1 MFERIEH
8 PAQGRGGGRAGAR
21 GRVSLL
27 SGQELQGKDL
37 QSIPPNSRL
46 ILETLGGGGY
56 GNPRPRAPE
65 QLQQDISF
73 ELVSRQAAAVDY
85 G

>member
-8 PAQGRGGGRAGAR
+8 AAQGRGGGRAGAR
-21 GRVSLL
+21 GRVYLL
-27 SGQELQGKDL
+27 SGQELRGKGL

-46 ILETLGGGGY
+46 ILETPGGGGY
-56 GNPRPRAPE
+56 GEPRQRAPE
-65 QLQQDISF
+65 QLRQDISF

-85 G
+85 T